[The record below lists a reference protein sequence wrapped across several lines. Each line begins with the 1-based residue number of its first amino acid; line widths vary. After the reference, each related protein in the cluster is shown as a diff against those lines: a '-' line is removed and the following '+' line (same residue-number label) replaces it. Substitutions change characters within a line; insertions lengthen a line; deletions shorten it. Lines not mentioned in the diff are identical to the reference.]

1 MLCMHLIENLLIYL
15 FSKKHAIYKIPMR
28 VDLYIYIFNYDKSR
42 VFYSKYYNRLLG
54 SIVCADNCAI
64 LSLTFTEKMVDI
76 YFSVTSI
83 AVSVTGS

>member
-1 MLCMHLIENLLIYL
+1 MHFIKNLLIYL
-15 FSKKHAIYKIPMR
+15 FSKNMSFTKSR
-28 VDLYIYIFNYDKSR
+28 CVLIYIFFNYDKSL